1 MLKNLEL
8 AVGTTTYIPEIE
20 GIVPFH
26 ECNLDEDAKELD
38 AIIITVDN
46 DANTIQELKAFQKTL
61 PAYGLNQQTY
71 EWFLQ
76 NIHSKIEFPF
86 ELPAVENL
94 SSTGKNKILAK
105 QLYYAI
111 EEMNQSLLQK
121 MKTKIVEW
129 WKKFLNLLKKIVEYF
144 KNSYVSKLL
153 IRKCEELR
161 KFTQSKIAIES
172 FQPNDNLPEKIVPLN
187 TQYAVLTDLS
197 KLLEIFASIL
207 KGGTPEEVVNSF
219 SERVDVNNTLFRLNR
234 YTKQLSSTLTEIS
247 VSELVANN
255 NSKKY
260 DKLAN
265 DFDSKIG
272 MPWGEVWYNFK
283 NINIDKIINDLQYQ
297 GFKEHYETN
306 YNAIHQCVLAMSR
319 ACKDLETT
327 FKPLINNMNA
337 YIKENQ

>member
-26 ECNLDEDAKELD
+26 ECDLDEDAKELD

-129 WKKFLNLLKKIVEYF
+129 WKKFIAFVTSTVQKIRQFVSSNELIQKCRRIAKYKFAGTEEY
-144 KNSYVSKLL
+144 K
-153 IRKCEELR
+153 
-161 KFTQSKIAIES
+161 
-172 FQPNDNLPEKIVPLN
+172 P
-187 TQYAVLTDLS
+187 
-197 KLLEIFASIL
+197 
-207 KGGTPEEVVNSF
+207 
-219 SERVDVNNTLFRLNR
+219 SERMPHDVPSIETFNTSISTIENILSNISSIFENEKDPFYIVSNISR
-234 YTKQLSSTLTEIS
+234 Y
-247 VSELVANN
+247 
-255 NSKKY
+255 
-260 DKLAN
+260 
-265 DFDSKIG
+265 
-272 MPWGEVWYNFK
+272 
-283 NINIDKIINDLQYQ
+283 IDVQ
-297 GFKEHYETN
+297 KETT
-306 YNAIHQCVLAMSR
+306 VLA
-319 ACKDLETT
+319 KLHKT
-327 FKPLINNMNA
+327 FWDSFGPITAEKLQNYSQNA
-337 YIKENQ
+337 YIQLGFSYDRLQKSTVDADNRFKKININNIVNAFADDTQHQQFYLMNHKNLGLIISKILSSVFDMSKGIKQIIKNIDSFEKENMK